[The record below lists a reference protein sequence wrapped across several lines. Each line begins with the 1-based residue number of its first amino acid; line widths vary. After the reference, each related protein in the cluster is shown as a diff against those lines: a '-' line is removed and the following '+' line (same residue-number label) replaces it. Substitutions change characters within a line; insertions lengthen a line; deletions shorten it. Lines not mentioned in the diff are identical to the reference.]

1 MRAPRDLGYDDLL
14 ISYHVGPLTG
24 VTAERVRTALRD
36 LLLSPR
42 GAVLL
47 RRRTRLRGWRRID
60 AAAAL
65 DAAERAVRIVAGPL
79 EREDLAHR
87 LLAPQFAA
95 GELPVRILF
104 DGATLGFTL
113 PHALFDGTGATAVV
127 ALVIEKLGAPG
138 ADDTAGKP
146 LAAAPLREIVE
157 RFELTG
163 LAGARRARDTFRTL
177 TAATG
182 TGYQLDTTLSK
193 EESDRR
199 ARLVTAVLG
208 PETLRAIAATP
219 EQAREGRR
227 PARPPVS
234 LKTAS
239 LVLRCLQDCAADG
252 LDFRV
257 VVPVDGRRWVAKGT
271 DVSGNLS
278 PSLPL
283 GRLRADDWSAT
294 SLLERLSAA
303 TRSGLPATWLLASAL
318 LSVKNLLQHPLAAL
332 RPPTGTPRV
341 PWEIH
346 VSLPSTEVP
355 VAQELLP
362 RIEPDTM
369 VGGMPAHLRFPLG
382 VWVEVAPMRDS
393 MHLTVHD
400 ETGTFALDGFEERLL
415 AAVGARAAEAS

>member
-1 MRAPRDLGYDDLL
+1 
-14 ISYHVGPLTG
+14 
-24 VTAERVRTALRD
+24 VTPERVRTAVRD
-36 LLLSPR
+36 VLLSPR

>member
-60 AAAAL
+60 VAAAL
-65 DAAERAVRIVAGPL
+65 DAAERAVRVVDGPL

-87 LLAPQFAA
+87 LLAPQFAP

-104 DGATLGFTL
+104 DGATVGFTL
-113 PHALFDGTGATAVV
+113 PHSLFDGTGATAVV

-138 ADDTAGKP
+138 ADGTAPKP

-182 TGYQLDTTLSK
+182 TGYQLDATLSK

-239 LVLRCLQDCAADG
+239 LVLRSLQECAADG

-257 VVPVDGRRWVAKGT
+257 VVPVDARRWVAKGT
-271 DVSGNLS
+271 EVGGNLS

-318 LSVKNLLQHPLAAL
+318 LSIKTLVRHPLAPL
-332 RPPTGTPRV
+332 RTPRETPRV

-355 VAQELLP
+355 VPEGLLP

-369 VGGMPAHLRFPLG
+369 VAGMPAHLRFPLG
-382 VWVEVAPMRDS
+382 VWVEIAPLRDS

>member
-14 ISYHVGPLTG
+14 ISYHVGPLTA
-24 VTAERVRTALRD
+24 VTPERVRTAVRD
-36 LLLSPR
+36 VLLSPR

-318 LSVKNLLQHPLAAL
+318 LSVKNLMQHPLAAL

-369 VGGMPAHLRFPLG
+369 IGGMPAHLRFPLG

>member
-14 ISYHVGPLTG
+14 IGYHVGPLTG
-24 VTAERVRTALRD
+24 VTAERVRAALRD
-36 LLLSPR
+36 VLLSPR

-47 RRRTRLRGWRRID
+47 RRRTRYRGWRRIS

-65 DAAERAVRIVAGPL
+65 DASERAVDVVAGPL
-79 EREDLAHR
+79 EREVLAHR
-87 LLAPQFAA
+87 LIGAQFAP

-104 DGATLGFTL
+104 DGATVGFTL
-113 PHALFDGTGATAVV
+113 PHSLFDGTGATAVV

-138 ADDTAGKP
+138 IDAVAPKP
-146 LAAAPLREIVE
+146 LAAAPLREVVE

-163 LAGARRARDTFRTL
+163 LAGVRKARDTFRTL
-177 TAATG
+177 TAATDA
-182 TGYQLDTTLSK
+182 GYQLDATLSK
-193 EESDRR
+193 QESDRLS
-199 ARLVTAVLG
+199 RLVTTVLDADA
-208 PETLRAIAATP
+208 LRRIAATP
-219 EQAREGRR
+219 ETARDGKR

-234 LKTAS
+234 LKVAS

-271 DVSGNLS
+271 EVAGNLS

-303 TRSGLPATWLLASAL
+303 TKSGLPATWLLASAL
-318 LSVKNLLQHPLAAL
+318 VSVKNLVQHPLAAV
-332 RPPTGTPRV
+332 RPPSGTPRV
-341 PWEIH
+341 PFEIH

-355 VAQELLP
+355 VPEELLP
-362 RIEPDTM
+362 RIEADTM
-369 VGGMPAHLRFPLG
+369 IGGMPAHLRFPLG

-400 ETGTFALDGFEERLL
+400 ETGTFALDGFEERLR
-415 AAVGARAAEAS
+415 AAVGASAAEAS

>member
-1 MRAPRDLGYDDLL
+1 MRALRDLGYDDLL

-36 LLLSPR
+36 VLLSPR

-47 RRRTRLRGWRRID
+47 RRRTRAGRWRRID
-60 AAAAL
+60 VAAAL
-65 DAAERAVRIVAGPL
+65 DASERAVRVVDGPL
-79 EREDLAHR
+79 EHGELAHR
-87 LLAPQFAA
+87 LFGRGFAA
-95 GELPVRILF
+95 GELPVRLLF
-104 DGATLGFTL
+104 DTATVGFTL
-113 PHALFDGTGATAVV
+113 PHTLFDGTGATAVV
-127 ALVIEKLGAPG
+127 ALVIDKLAAPG
-138 ADDTAGKP
+138 VDSIAPKP
-146 LAAAPLREIVE
+146 LAAAALREVRE

-163 LAGARRARDTFRTL
+163 LAGVRKARDTFRTL
-177 TAATG
+177 TASTE
-182 TGYQLDTTLSK
+182 TGYQLDATLSK
-193 EESDRR
+193 QESDRLT
-199 ARLVTAVLG
+199 RLVSTVLG
-208 PETLRAIAATP
+208 PDTLAAIAATP
-219 EQAREGRR
+219 EQAREGKR

-239 LVLRCLQDCAADG
+239 LVLRCLQDCATDG

-257 VVPVDGRRWVAKGT
+257 VVPVDCRRWVDKGT
-271 DVSGNLS
+271 EVAGNFS

-303 TRSGLPATWLLASAL
+303 TKSGLPATWLLASAL
-318 LSVKNLLQHPLAAL
+318 LGVKNLVQHPLAAL

-355 VAQELLP
+355 VSEELLP

-369 VGGMPAHLRFPLG
+369 ISGIPAHLRFPLG
-382 VWVEVAPMRDS
+382 VWVELAPMRDC
-393 MHLTVHD
+393 MHLSIRD